1 MTARS
6 PVFLRNL
13 STPLLLIGAGL
24 LLVVPVDLFA
34 SGVTTRTFTEMFVQ
48 MVLVVGLYLF
58 VGNSGVISFG
68 HVGFMCIGAY
78 ATAWL
83 TVPPMMKQFTIKGLP
98 EFLAQAQ
105 LPFLPS
111 VLLAGLLAAAVAVP
125 VGLVLMRLSGIAAS
139 IATFAFLAIVNTVYS
154 NWDAWTAGTSSIVG
168 IPTRTGIWTAWLFAA
183 AAILVAY
190 AYSVSRFGLALR
202 SARDEPVAAA
212 ASGVDMVFQRT
223 IAFVAS
229 AFLCGIA
236 GALYG
241 HFLGVVNPDAFYL
254 GVTFT
259 SLAMLILGGVGSLS
273 GAVTGVVFV
282 TLLISLFRALEKGV
296 SLGAATYGLPAGS
309 QEIAIGI
316 AMMIVLIRKPAGLV
330 GNREFKWKRSPA
342 KAERRPEPAT

>member
-1 MTARS
+1 M
-6 PVFLRNL
+6 
-13 STPLLLIGAGL
+13 
-24 LLVVPVDLFA
+24 
-34 SGVTTRTFTEMFVQ
+34 
-48 MVLVVGLYLF
+48 
-58 VGNSGVISFG
+58 
-68 HVGFMCIGAY
+68 
-78 ATAWL
+78 
-83 TVPPMMKQFTIKGLP
+83 
-98 EFLAQAQ
+98 
-105 LPFLPS
+105 
-111 VLLAGLLAAAVAVP
+111 
-125 VGLVLMRLSGIAAS
+125 
-139 IATFAFLAIVNTVYS
+139 
-154 NWDAWTAGTSSIVG
+154 
-168 IPTRTGIWTAWLFAA
+168 
-183 AAILVAY
+183 AY

-259 SLAMLILGGVGSLS
+259 SLAMLILGGMGSLS